1 MMSETSSMLGAAPSR
16 AHLPVVTGSHRLRG
30 EALAN
35 ALRRGGYVI
44 VLRHAAANHAHPDQ
58 AHPNLAKCSTQEPL
72 TATGIAQ
79 ARQIGRAVRALKLPI
94 GRVLYSPYCRT
105 RTTARLA
112 FGKVGQ
118 SSRALIAAGY
128 PGVNHA
134 RQDAQV
140 RALLNTR
147 PQRGTDSGLVTH
159 ANTLRN
165 AKIPVPAEGGAEI
178 YKPRPGHQPLMV
190 AELSPAQWTG
200 LAKASP
206 RR

>member
-1 MMSETSSMLGAAPSR
+1 
-16 AHLPVVTGSHRLRG
+16 VTASHRLRG
-30 EALAN
+30 AALAN

-44 VLRHAAANHAHPDQ
+44 VLRHAAADHAHPDS
-58 AHPNLAKCSTQEPL
+58 AHPSLAKCSTQEPL
-72 TATGIAQ
+72 TTLGITQ
-79 ARQIGRAVRALKLPI
+79 ARQIGRAISALKLPI
-94 GRVLYSPYCRT
+94 RQVLYSPFCRT

-118 SSRALIAAGY
+118 PSRALISSGY

-134 RQDAQV
+134 RQAAQV

-147 PQRGTDSGLVTH
+147 PQPGTDTGLVTH

-165 AKIPVPAEGGAEI
+165 AKMPVPAEGGAVI

-190 AELSPAQWTG
+190 AELSPTQWTG

-206 RR
+206 RRS